1 MVSVNRFPAGDI
13 NGRGVP
19 GIYGTKALRAERVRA
34 RSQPLSLYIAKPVN
48 TKDKLGGGCACVRG
62 CLGGATRV
70 LSAGV
75 LRSGVNLGHI
85 CTAHPKVLEAL
96 CALVRQWRSKESS
109 GRREGGREC

>member
-19 GIYGTKALRAERVRA
+19 GIYGTKALRAERA

-62 CLGGATRV
+62 CLGGAARV

-85 CTAHPKVLEAL
+85 CTAHPRILE
-96 CALVRQWRSKESS
+96 ALVRQWRSKESS
-109 GRREGGREC
+109 G